1 MDAVEYART
10 AVLDLVHRTI
20 QKPSER
26 DVQSAVGPSDIGD
39 PCDLCLASKMARRA
53 SVQVGK
59 GRDAGFSLKA
69 WIGTAVHSKL
79 EEDLDLPDGHAAKE
93 AKVFIHEIPGYGKI
107 HGHID
112 LQLLLLRICVDYKTT
127 DMAKLKLMK
136 LDGVPWSH
144 VVQLM
149 LYTYGLRKAGV
160 DMTHAALVYIP
171 RDNNDP
177 KNIWVAAA
185 EYDESIA
192 LKALARVEDLWA
204 KLLKGETNFTSDSK
218 CFVCNTVSMG
228 FLR

>member
-1 MDAVEYART
+1 MDTVDFVRGE
-10 AVLDLVHRTI
+10 VLNLVHRTV

-39 PCDLCLASKMARRA
+39 PCDLCLAAKMARRA

-69 WIGTAVHSKL
+69 WIGTAVHKKL
-79 EEDLDLPDGHAAKE
+79 EEDLDLPEAFVAKE
-93 AKVFIHEIPGYGKI
+93 ARVFIHEVAGYGKI

-112 LQLLLLRICVDYKTT
+112 LQLLLLKTCVDYKTT
-127 DMAKLKLMK
+127 DLAKLKLMK
-136 LDGVPWSH
+136 LEGVPWSH

-185 EYDESIA
+185 EYNEDIA

-204 KLLKGETNFTSDSK
+204 KLTAGETNFKSDDN
-218 CFVCNTVSMG
+218 CFTCNTVARG